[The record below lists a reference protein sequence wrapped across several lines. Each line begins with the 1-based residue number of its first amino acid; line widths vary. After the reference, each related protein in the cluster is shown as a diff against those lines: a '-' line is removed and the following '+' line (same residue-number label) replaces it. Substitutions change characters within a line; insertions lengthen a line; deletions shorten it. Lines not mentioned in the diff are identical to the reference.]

1 MSDGWIALHRK
12 IYNSS
17 DFNNQLEVAVFL
29 YLVAMASHKPVQV
42 VYRKKKLTLK
52 RGEVSIA
59 YKDLAK
65 KFDISERKIRTIIK
79 NLVHTK
85 NLNQTLHKNLS
96 IYSVVK
102 YSKYQD
108 APPKTDQTLT
118 DRTTTITTIYNSI
131 DKNKIKISNMTN
143 KPKKITIPTLQDLKT
158 KIIEKPKA
166 KTEWEIA
173 KEKLDAQDFEKYVL
187 HKLNSW
193 FAYLFSSLKI
203 IYLQTQ

>member
-1 MSDGWIALHRK
+1 MNDGWIALHRK

-59 YKDLAK
+59 YRDLAK
-65 KFDISERKIRTIIK
+65 KFNLSMQNIKTIIK
-79 NLVHTK
+79 NLK
-85 NLNQTLHKNLS
+85 NSGNINQTLTKNLS
-96 IYSVVK
+96 IYSIVK

-108 APPKTDQTLT
+108 LEATPNQKLT
-118 DRTTTITTIYNSI
+118 NRTTTNTNILYSI
-131 DKNKIKISNMTN
+131 NKNDKSLNNMTI

-158 KIIEKPKA
+158 KIIEKPREKN
-166 KTEWEIA
+166 EFEIMR
-173 KEKLDAQDFEKYVL
+173 EKLDSEDYEKWVL
-187 HKLNSW
+187 RQLNS
-193 FAYLFSSLKI
+193 
-203 IYLQTQ
+203 

>member
-52 RGEVSIA
+52 RGDISIA
-59 YKDLAK
+59 YRDLAK
-65 KFDISERKIRTIIK
+65 KFGISFDRVRTIIK
-79 NLVHTK
+79 NLVATG
-85 NLNQTLHKNLS
+85 NINQTLHKRLS
-96 IYSVVK
+96 VFSIVK

-108 APPKTDQTLT
+108 LPTTNNQTIPH
-118 DRTTTITTIYNSI
+118 RTTTNTNILYSI
-131 DKNKIKISNMTN
+131 NKNDKSLSNMTD
-143 KPKKITIPTLQDLKT
+143 KPKKIAIPTLQDLKT
-158 KIIEKPKA
+158 KIIEKSKD
-166 KTEWEIA
+166 KNEWEIA

-187 HKLNSW
+187 HKLNS
-193 FAYLFSSLKI
+193 
-203 IYLQTQ
+203 

>member
-1 MSDGWIALHRK
+1 MEYRMTDGWIALHRK

-42 VYRKKKLTLK
+42 IYRKKKLTLK

-79 NLVHTK
+79 NLVHTR
-85 NLNQTLHKNLS
+85 NLNQTLTRNLS
-96 IYSVVK
+96 VYSIVK

-108 APPKTDQTLT
+108 TPPKTDQTLT
-118 DRTTTITTIYNSI
+118 DRTTTNTNILYSI
-131 DKNKIKISNMTN
+131 NKNDKSLSNMTV

-158 KIIEKPKA
+158 KIIEKPREKN
-166 KTEWEIA
+166 EFEIMR
-173 KEKLDAQDFEKYVL
+173 EKLDSEDYEKWVL
-187 HKLNSW
+187 RQLNS
-193 FAYLFSSLKI
+193 
-203 IYLQTQ
+203 

>member
-1 MSDGWIALHRK
+1 MNDGWIALHRK

-42 VYRKKKLTLK
+42 IYRKKKLTLK

-79 NLVHTK
+79 NLVHTR
-85 NLNQTLHKNLS
+85 NLNQTLTRNLS
-96 IYSVVK
+96 VYSIVK

-108 APPKTDQTLT
+108 TPPKTDQTLT
-118 DRTTTITTIYNSI
+118 DRTTTIYTNTTSTV
-131 DKNKIKISNMTN
+131 KNMLSLSSMTD

-158 KIIEKPKA
+158 KIIEKPREKN
-166 KTEWEIA
+166 EFEIMR
-173 KEKLDAQDFEKYVL
+173 ERLDAEDYEKWVL
-187 HKLNSW
+187 RQLNS
-193 FAYLFSSLKI
+193 
-203 IYLQTQ
+203 

>member
-59 YKDLAK
+59 YRDLSK

-79 NLVHTK
+79 NLVHTR
-85 NLNQTLHKNLS
+85 NLNQTLTRNLS
-96 IYSVVK
+96 VYSIVK

-131 DKNKIKISNMTN
+131 DKNKIKISNMTD
-143 KPKKITIPTLQDLKT
+143 KPKPILAKFKSLQSKIVEQIKV
-158 KIIEKPKA
+158 KN
-166 KTEWEIA
+166 EWEIA
-173 KEKLDAQDFEKYVL
+173 KEKLDAQDYEKWVL
-187 HKLNSW
+187 RKLNS
-193 FAYLFSSLKI
+193 
-203 IYLQTQ
+203 